1 MKQRLI
7 IVALLASISLAFSQI
22 SYRETYDK
30 QFLDTK
36 YPQKIPVL
44 FRTFP
49 LYQGDNQYRVI
60 IPVRVQN
67 SYLQFISEAGTFR
80 AGAELEVEFKNSK
93 SGEATRSIRRSET
106 VVDDFD
112 ETLSKTRYLVHVD
125 SLDLPAGSYDI
136 VLKYRDLNGSQELRF
151 VQKLSLP
158 DSPQFHAPLPVW
170 VDSDG
175 MEEHGFP
182 EISNGVPTPLLK
194 HWDFNKDLGIY
205 LKFWSAEASPRMLV
219 TLINSKNGRTVF
231 SDDSTFSIASGY
243 GSAQYLIPANELQEG
258 KHRLKIVY
266 YHGQDS
272 TTRSVPFNITWFDKP
287 ISLWDTKLAI
297 GPLEYI
303 VDKEIFDDL
312 RKGKGEEKQAKLND
326 FWKKLD
332 QTPETPFNELQRE
345 FYSRVDSA
353 NVLFSSRKVLGWRTD
368 PGKIYIAVGPPDE
381 IIDNSLA
388 PIGEPH
394 LKWIYNRDNKQLVYT
409 FLAIE
414 GRKKYRLLKSEE
426 SPL

>member
-1 MKQRLI
+1 MIQRLI
-7 IVALLASISLAFSQI
+7 FVALLASISLSFSQI

-49 LYQGDNQYRVI
+49 VYQGDNQYRVI
-60 IPVRVQN
+60 VPIRIQF
-67 SYLQFISEAGTFR
+67 SYLQFVSEDGTFS
-80 AGAELEVEFKNSK
+80 AGAELEIEFKNSK
-93 SGEATRSIRRSET
+93 DGEAKRSIRRSET
-106 VVDDFD
+106 MAADFD

-125 SLDLPAGSYDI
+125 SVDLPAGNYD
-136 VLKYRDLNGSQELRF
+136 VVMKYRDLHGSQELRF
-151 VQKLSLP
+151 VQKLRLAEDP
-158 DSPQFHAPLPVW
+158 KFQAPLPVW
-170 VDSDG
+170 VDLDG
-175 MEEHGFP
+175 EESHGFP
-182 EISNGVPTPLLK
+182 GIEGVPTPLLK

-205 LKFWSAEASPRMLV
+205 LKFWSEERSPRLSV
-219 TLINSKNGRTVF
+219 KLINSKNGDIVF
-231 SDDSTFSIASGY
+231 SDDSTFADDSQYHSI
-243 GSAQYLIPANELQEG
+243 QYEIAANQLEEG
-258 KHRLKIVY
+258 KHRLKTVY

-272 TTRSVPFNITWFDKP
+272 TVKSVPFNVTWFDKP

-303 VDKEIFDDL
+303 VDKEIYDDL
-312 RKGKGEEKQAKLND
+312 RKGKNEEKTAKLND

-332 QTPETPFNELQRE
+332 QTPETPFNELKRE

-368 PGKIYIAVGPPDE
+368 PGKIYIAVGPPDK
-381 IIDNSLA
+381 IVDNSLA